1 MVEMVSG
8 FRVSPHV
15 GTGCLAYRL
24 QYGCRNRPPKSGPT
38 SRHLRC
44 CISLRVAQRNLIFFY
59 FWRSRSLAPKASHA
73 QRIPLNMGAL
83 HCVTGGNTR
92 IYTARTSGEVKSM
105 RHALRLRTTTRGFDA
120 TVELQLATSR
130 PCPRSASAEEAGWQ
144 QARAVR
150 LRRGHNVEV
159 AAVSRAVA
167 SAAYLRVMGASPCAS
182 MLQRRAELTRHN
194 SEFHAPVHGK
204 KSEPHPIA
212 PKPAIK
218 NSRCNAAAKL
228 CSG

>member
-1 MVEMVSG
+1 M
-8 FRVSPHV
+8 
-15 GTGCLAYRL
+15 
-24 QYGCRNRPPKSGPT
+24 
-38 SRHLRC
+38 RC

-59 FWRSRSLAPKASHA
+59 FWRSRSLTPKASHA

-150 LRRGHNVEV
+150 LRRGHNGEV

-194 SEFHAPVHGK
+194 SEFPAPVHGK
-204 KSEPHPIA
+204 KSEPHPIDRSS
-212 PKPAIK
+212 AIK

>member
-1 MVEMVSG
+1 MCRHCSYPARHGHISQHTSYDTPFGERTIRRAGATGWNTIDTKIGPRASPNIG
-8 FRVSPHV
+8 TDPPRVAP
-15 GTGCLAYRL
+15 LAL
-24 QYGCRNRPPKSGPT
+24 LHLAQSGP
-38 SRHLRC
+38 
-44 CISLRVAQRNLIFFY
+44 AQSHFFY

-150 LRRGHNVEV
+150 LRRGHNGEV
-159 AAVSRAVA
+159 TAASRAVQQSQA
-167 SAAYLRVMGASPCAS
+167 RPTC
-182 MLQRRAELTRHN
+182 T
-194 SEFHAPVHGK
+194 
-204 KSEPHPIA
+204 
-212 PKPAIK
+212 
-218 NSRCNAAAKL
+218 
-228 CSG
+228 

>member
-1 MVEMVSG
+1 MA
-8 FRVSPHV
+8 P
-15 GTGCLAYRL
+15 LAL
-24 QYGCRNRPPKSGPT
+24 LHLAQSGP
-38 SRHLRC
+38 
-44 CISLRVAQRNLIFFY
+44 AQSPFFLLLEITLP
-59 FWRSRSLAPKASHA
+59 LAPKASHA
-73 QRIPLNMGAL
+73 QRNPLNMGAL

-150 LRRGHNVEV
+150 LRRGHNGEV
-159 AAVSRAVA
+159 TAASRAVA
-167 SAAYLRVMGASPCAS
+167 SAAHLHVMGAPPCAS
-182 MLQRRAELTRHN
+182 MPQRRAELTRHN
-194 SEFHAPVHGK
+194 SEFPAPVHGK
-204 KSEPHPIA
+204 KSEPHPIDRSS
-212 PKPAIK
+212 AIK

>member
-1 MVEMVSG
+1 MA
-8 FRVSPHV
+8 P
-15 GTGCLAYRL
+15 LALL
-24 QYGCRNRPPKSGPT
+24 QPAQSGP
-38 SRHLRC
+38 
-44 CISLRVAQRNLIFFY
+44 AQSHFF
-59 FWRSRSLAPKASHA
+59 LLLEITLPVAPKASHA
-73 QRIPLNMGAL
+73 QRNPFNMGAL

-150 LRRGHNVEV
+150 LRRGHNGEV
-159 AAVSRAVA
+159 TAASRAVA
-167 SAAYLRVMGASPCAS
+167 SAAYLHVMGAPPCAS
-182 MLQRRAELTRHN
+182 MPQRRAELTRHN

-218 NSRCNAAAKL
+218 NSRCSAAAKL

>member
-1 MVEMVSG
+1 
-8 FRVSPHV
+8 
-15 GTGCLAYRL
+15 
-24 QYGCRNRPPKSGPT
+24 
-38 SRHLRC
+38 
-44 CISLRVAQRNLIFFY
+44 
-59 FWRSRSLAPKASHA
+59 
-73 QRIPLNMGAL
+73 MGAL

-194 SEFHAPVHGK
+194 SEFHAPVHTAIETRLFRTFA
-204 KSEPHPIA
+204 SVNRREPVRIWCEYANTRRLRPLRQSHTTSDEISA
-212 PKPAIK
+212 CEYGA
-218 NSRCNAAAKL
+218 NV
-228 CSG
+228 

>member
-1 MVEMVSG
+1 MA
-8 FRVSPHV
+8 P
-15 GTGCLAYRL
+15 LAL
-24 QYGCRNRPPKSGPT
+24 LHLAQSGP
-38 SRHLRC
+38 
-44 CISLRVAQRNLIFFY
+44 AQSHFFT
-59 FWRSRSLAPKASHA
+59 FWRSRSLAPKASHLA
-73 QRIPLNMGAL
+73 QRNPLNMGAL

-150 LRRGHNVEV
+150 LRRGHNGEV
-159 AAVSRAVA
+159 TAASRAVA
-167 SAAYLRVMGASPCAS
+167 SAAYLHVMGAPPCAS
-182 MLQRRAELTRHN
+182 MPQRRAELTRHN

>member
-1 MVEMVSG
+1 MT
-8 FRVSPHV
+8 R
-15 GTGCLAYRL
+15 A
-24 QYGCRNRPPKSGPT
+24 
-38 SRHLRC
+38 RHCSKLT
-44 CISLRVAQRNLIFFY
+44 
-59 FWRSRSLAPKASHA
+59 KASHA
-73 QRIPLNMGAL
+73 QRTPLNMGAL
-83 HCVTGGNTR
+83 HCVTDNHMH
-92 IYTARTSGEVKSM
+92 IYTARTSGEVKDM
-105 RHALRLRTTTRGFDA
+105 RRPLRFRTSTRGFDT

-150 LRRGHNVEV
+150 LRRGHNGEV
-159 AAVSRAVA
+159 TAASRAVA
-167 SAAYLRVMGASPCAS
+167 SAAYLHVMGAPPCAS
-182 MLQRRAELTRHN
+182 MPQRRAELTRHN

-218 NSRCNAAAKL
+218 NSRRNAAAKL